1 MDETKMMEFVG
12 RAVGDVGAVLGGA
25 MVVIGDKL
33 GLYRAMA
40 GAGSLTPAELAA
52 RTGTAERYVREWL
65 SAQAARG
72 YVSYDGD
79 GRFSLPDE
87 HAVPLT
93 DETSPA
99 CVIGAFEIAVGSVY
113 ATDTI
118 AERFRTGDGF
128 AWGAHDEHV
137 LGGCERFFRPGY
149 LNHLASAW
157 IPALDGVEAKLA
169 AGARIAD
176 VGCGHGASTLLL
188 AEAYPASTVVGFDA
202 HDGSIDAARKR
213 AADAGLAD
221 RVRFEVASATTFAGT
236 YDLVCFFDCLHDMG
250 DPAGACAHVR
260 EHLAPD
266 GTLMLI
272 EPFANDDLADNLN
285 PVGAAYYGF
294 STLLCTPSSLSQ
306 DVGTALGAQAGEARL
321 RDIVTARRVHD
332 AAAGGRNAVQHRARG
347 QGGTRTMRFA
357 NRSTRAVSAHS
368 AGIDEQAMQ
377 PFWGSAA
384 MAAVLNAEA
393 FAADG
398 LRIPTV
404 VREPP
409 GCPCGETALPQ

>member
-1 MDETKMMEFVG
+1 M
-12 RAVGDVGAVLGGA
+12 A
-25 MVVIGDKL
+25 VIGDKL

-52 RTGTAERYVREWL
+52 GTGTAERYVREWL

-72 YVSYDGD
+72 YVDYDGD

-93 DETSPA
+93 DETSEA

-118 AERFRTGDGF
+118 IERFRTGDGF
-128 AWGAHDEHV
+128 AWGAQDDHV

-149 LNHLASAW
+149 LNHLASTW

-169 AGARIAD
+169 TGATIAD

-188 AEAYPASTVVGFDA
+188 AQAYPAATVVGFDA
-202 HDGSIDAARKR
+202 HEGSIDAARRR

-221 RVRFEVASATTFAGT
+221 RVCFEVATATSFEGT

-250 DPAGACAHVR
+250 DPVRACAHVR
-260 EHLAPD
+260 DHLAPD

-272 EPFANDDLADNLN
+272 EPFANDDLEDNLN

-306 DVGTALGAQAGEARL
+306 EVGAALGAQAGEARL
-321 RDIVTARRVHD
+321 RDVVTGAGFTTLRRV
-332 AAAGGRNAVQHRARG
+332 AE
-347 QGGTRTMRFA
+347 T
-357 NRSTRAVSAHS
+357 
-368 AGIDEQAMQ
+368 
-377 PFWGSAA
+377 PFNI
-384 MAAVLNAEA
+384 VLEA
-393 FAADG
+393 KA
-398 LRIPTV
+398 
-404 VREPP
+404 
-409 GCPCGETALPQ
+409 

>member
-1 MDETKMMEFVG
+1 MNETKMMEFVD
-12 RAVGDVGAVLGGA
+12 RAVGDVGALLGGA

-33 GLYRAMA
+33 GLYRSMA
-40 GAGSLTPAELAA
+40 GAGPLTPAELAD

-118 AERFRTGDGF
+118 AERFRTGEGF
-128 AWGAHDEHV
+128 AWGAHDDHV

-149 LNHLASAW
+149 LNHLATAW

-169 AGARIAD
+169 AGARVAD

-188 AEAYPASTVVGFDA
+188 GDSYPASAVVGFDA
-202 HDGSIDAARKR
+202 HAGSIDAARKR

-221 RVRFEVASATTFAGT
+221 RVQFEVASATAFDGT

-250 DPAGACAHVR
+250 DPAGACAHVLD
-260 EHLAPD
+260 HLAPG

-272 EPFANDDLADNLN
+272 EPFAHDDLADNLN

-306 DVGTALGAQAGEARL
+306 DVCAALGAHAGEGPL
-321 RDIVTARRVHD
+321 RETETGAGFRTLRR
-332 AAAGGRNAVQHRARG
+332 A
-347 QGGTRTMRFA
+347 
-357 NRSTRAVSAHS
+357 
-368 AGIDEQAMQ
+368 
-377 PFWGSAA
+377 
-384 MAAVLNAEA
+384 
-393 FAADG
+393 
-398 LRIPTV
+398 
-404 VREPP
+404 
-409 GCPCGETALPQ
+409 GETRFNLALET

>member
-1 MDETKMMEFVG
+1 MDETQMMEFVG
-12 RAVGDVGAVLGGA
+12 QAVADVGALLGGA

-40 GAGSLTPAELAA
+40 GTGSVTPAELAV
-52 RTGTAERYVREWL
+52 RTGTAERYIREWL

-72 YVSYDGD
+72 YLCYDGG

-99 CVIGAFEIAVGSVY
+99 CVIGAFEIALGSVY

-118 AERFRTGDGF
+118 AERFRSGEGF

-137 LGGCERFFRPGY
+137 LHGCERFFRPGY
-149 LNHLASAW
+149 LNNLASAW

-169 AGARIAD
+169 AGARVAD

-188 AEAYPASTVVGFDA
+188 AGAYPASAITGFDA
-202 HDGSIDAARKR
+202 HDGSIEAARKR
-213 AADAGLAD
+213 AADAGLAG
-221 RVRFEVASATTFAGT
+221 RVRFEVASATTFTGS

-250 DPAGACAHVR
+250 DPAGACAHAR
-260 EHLAPD
+260 AQLAPG

-272 EPFANDDLADNLN
+272 EPFAADDITGNLN

-306 DVGTALGAQAGEARL
+306 EVGTALGAQAGEARL
-321 RDIVTARRVHD
+321 HEIVTSAGFATLRRV
-332 AAAGGRNAVQHRARG
+332 AETPFNIVLEARA
-347 QGGTRTMRFA
+347 
-357 NRSTRAVSAHS
+357 
-368 AGIDEQAMQ
+368 
-377 PFWGSAA
+377 
-384 MAAVLNAEA
+384 
-393 FAADG
+393 
-398 LRIPTV
+398 
-404 VREPP
+404 
-409 GCPCGETALPQ
+409 